1 MKHSQ
6 KLLLNTFALCIKI
19 FIKALV
25 LLISTRLVL
34 NELGA
39 SDYGLYNL
47 IAGVISLLSFLS
59 GSLMISTQRFLSYS
73 MGENNQD
80 KLVSVFNVSLL
91 IHIVIAF
98 VLGIV
103 FISLQPLFFN
113 GFIDIGDAPIEVAK
127 SVYDIMI
134 ISAIV
139 TMSTIPYSAVI
150 NAHEDMV
157 FFAISEVLVIIVQLF
172 AAIVIMFINS
182 NLLVTYTWL
191 MMLSIVVGFLSK
203 FIWCKLKYKEVKISI
218 RLAFDKYKI
227 KEMLGFIGWN
237 TLGSSAVL
245 LRNQGVAIVLNYF
258 WGTIANAAYGIA
270 NQINSLVLTFSST
283 LTTVFTPSL
292 IQNKGAGNDERMIFL
307 SIFSS
312 KLSFLLSSVMAI
324 PVLWNLHS
332 ILKIWLGD
340 SLPEHTEIFT
350 ICIIIAFL
358 FTQLYPGIN
367 RAIYAT
373 GQIKGYQIAISIFLT
388 ATIPL
393 GVIAFQVGL
402 PVPSILWALVLSQ
415 ICCFASTIY
424 FANRHVG
431 LDSKLFIYKNAIPSI
446 VLCGTSILIGNLANA
461 IFVDA
466 RFFVFFLSLCVTLIY
481 VFYYYKWVLNGGERN
496 VIINLV
502 KSVVKR

>member
-203 FIWCKLKYKEVKISI
+203 FMV
-218 RLAFDKYKI
+218 
-227 KEMLGFIGWN
+227 
-237 TLGSSAVL
+237 
-245 LRNQGVAIVLNYF
+245 
-258 WGTIANAAYGIA
+258 
-270 NQINSLVLTFSST
+270 
-283 LTTVFTPSL
+283 
-292 IQNKGAGNDERMIFL
+292 
-307 SIFSS
+307 
-312 KLSFLLSSVMAI
+312 
-324 PVLWNLHS
+324 
-332 ILKIWLGD
+332 
-340 SLPEHTEIFT
+340 
-350 ICIIIAFL
+350 
-358 FTQLYPGIN
+358 
-367 RAIYAT
+367 
-373 GQIKGYQIAISIFLT
+373 
-388 ATIPL
+388 
-393 GVIAFQVGL
+393 
-402 PVPSILWALVLSQ
+402 
-415 ICCFASTIY
+415 
-424 FANRHVG
+424 
-431 LDSKLFIYKNAIPSI
+431 
-446 VLCGTSILIGNLANA
+446 
-461 IFVDA
+461 
-466 RFFVFFLSLCVTLIY
+466 
-481 VFYYYKWVLNGGERN
+481 
-496 VIINLV
+496 
-502 KSVVKR
+502 